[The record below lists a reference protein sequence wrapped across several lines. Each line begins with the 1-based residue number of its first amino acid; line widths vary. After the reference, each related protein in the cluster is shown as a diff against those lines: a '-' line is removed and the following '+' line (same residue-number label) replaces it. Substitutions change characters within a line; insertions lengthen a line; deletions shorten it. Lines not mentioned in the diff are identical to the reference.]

1 MLLFIYHFFLFD
13 YHEFNLTYSTQLV
26 KNNDNKGIDKKKRTN
41 TKKIK
46 MRIKSNHAYAGI
58 KKSNITVHKTKKW
71 DLIESK

>member
-1 MLLFIYHFFLFD
+1 MIIKALI
-13 YHEFNLTYSTQLV
+13 
-26 KNNDNKGIDKKKRTN
+26 KKKTN